1 MSASGRSFVGGVPA
15 ANPRPLFVAQSA
27 AETLASAELDM
38 PVVVNEAALDLVN
51 SFLDQTLYSLLSLS
65 KSTSIG
71 SIRLAVPKLLK
82 PRLGQ
87 AALRAGDEEVRDIL
101 DARDFGQNQVPSSKV
116 KPSEFDLELVWKLA
130 RLRCMVYSRLGDLE
144 EEDEEDI
151 LEQEDLSEHMQNPKT
166 STTPLEA
173 LFLAA
178 ILGFLGEQALC
189 TAAQHAERRH
199 VNLAASR
206 SMDETESEEE
216 NEEELV
222 LEPVDM
228 LQLGREGPLSRLWR
242 SWRRD
247 TRSVEAGPSRPG
259 SRGYPFPTTPGD
271 SFHARKASLPSKE
284 SAIPEEETPN
294 ANTPSQ
300 IPLPMRDNDVDEIEV
315 PGLAP
320 LLDGEQ
326 ERSVQ
331 IPERSARR
339 PSSALL
345 TPVRH
350 DQSGTTSPT
359 YRDYPERS
367 PRRPQPSRTRSRSLP
382 TPDQTRFPTSY
393 RHQNQDTTVFSPDNT
408 QHTDSSD
415 REDSIHELPDNQRRS
430 GDEKANEENSPHR
443 PNNVKASIMSG
454 TVAAIAGALG
464 VEAMK
469 QSRTSKE
476 QQDQSIKTPQY
487 GDQPKRT
494 RTVVEEIMG
503 PENHVAPPTDAETGS
518 SITGRSDFD
527 SIYIPA
533 NAADGGRSKSHGVD
547 GASSDPEDL
556 ALSSADE
563 ENIHHDRP
571 HVAHEL
577 PAGAFRVSPQ
587 PNNRATERNV
597 PVSQPS
603 SPSSP
608 RWAKCEAAV
617 YENHVIPMRSNG
629 DDAGHGEPGPAQ
641 LADEN
646 RQSLGIPIQQHA
658 PVTPSFPQR
667 GSSREQPGKQ
677 HVPTESKS
685 SEYSQHSP
693 QSGSSSSGKV
703 FVYGKDQYG
712 RPQNMTQQRAAFV
725 EPPQTGHSRNLSKEQ
740 NQSGNIASRR
750 GRLRLST
757 DEDTRIDEEKK
768 KSLEILIQS
777 DETLHYTLTPES
789 ARAAEVRRWSIAHAP
804 D

>member
-1 MSASGRSFVGGVPA
+1 
-15 ANPRPLFVAQSA
+15 LFVAQSA
-27 AETLASAELDM
+27 AETLTSAELDR
-38 PVVVNEAALDLVN
+38 PVVVTEAALDLVN

-71 SIRLAVPKLLK
+71 SIRVAVPKLLK

-87 AALRAGDEEVRDIL
+87 AALSAGDEEVRDIL
-101 DARDFGQNQVPSSKV
+101 DARDFGQNQTPTAKV
-116 KPSEFDLELVWKLA
+116 RPSEFDLELVWKLA

-151 LEQEDLSEHMQNPKT
+151 LEQDGLSEHMQNPKT

-199 VNLAASR
+199 DSQAATR
-206 SMDETESEEE
+206 STNETDETGSEDE
-216 NEEELV
+216 NEDELV
-222 LEPVDM
+222 LEPIDM

-247 TRSVEAGPSRPG
+247 NRSTDAGPSRPA
-259 SRGYPFPTTPGD
+259 SRGYPFPMTAGEP
-271 SFHARKASLPSKE
+271 SHARKASLPSKE

-294 ANTPSQ
+294 SSTPSQ
-300 IPLPMRDNDVDEIEV
+300 IPLPMRASDVDEIEV

-320 LLDGEQ
+320 PLDGE
-326 ERSVQ
+326 EDPNVQ
-331 IPERSARR
+331 IPERSNRR
-339 PSSALL
+339 PSSALIM
-345 TPVRH
+345 PAKDDR
-350 DQSGTTSPT
+350 SGRTSPT
-359 YRDYPERS
+359 EQEYSERS

-382 TPDQTRFPTSY
+382 TPN
-393 RHQNQDTTVFSPDNT
+393 QNRVPISSRNKKRDTVIFSPDDAP
-408 QHTDSSD
+408 HRDGPD
-415 REDSIHELPDNQRRS
+415 RDHSVHELPDNERS
-430 GDEKANEENSPHR
+430 SVDETADKDKPTRR
-443 PNNVKASIMSG
+443 PNNAKASIMSG

-476 QQDQSIKTPQY
+476 QHEP
-487 GDQPKRT
+487 PKRS
-494 RTVVEEIMG
+494 RTVAEEIMG
-503 PENHVAPPTDAETGS
+503 PDNHVAPPSDAETGS

-527 SIYIPA
+527 SMHIPVNA
-533 NAADGGRSKSHGVD
+533 NDEDQPRSHGAD

-563 ENIHHDRP
+563 DSGQHQA
-571 HVAHEL
+571 VHEL

-587 PNNRATERNV
+587 QNNRATDRNV

-608 RWAKCEAAV
+608 KWAKREAAV
-617 YENHVIPMRSNG
+617 YENHMIPMRSDNEDEG
-629 DDAGHGEPGPAQ
+629 YGEPGPAQ
-641 LADEN
+641 MADDNRESLA
-646 RQSLGIPIQQHA
+646 LPIQQHA
-658 PVTPSFPQR
+658 PELSSSFPQR
-667 GSSREQPGKQ
+667 GSSREQPRQQ
-677 HVPTESKS
+677 HVPAESKS
-685 SEYSQHSP
+685 SEYSQHSR

-703 FVYGKDQYG
+703 FGYGRDQNG
-712 RPQNMTQQRAAFV
+712 RPQNMNQQRAAFV
-725 EPPQTGHSRNLSKEQ
+725 EPPQAGHSRNMSNEQ
-740 NQSGNIASRR
+740 KQSGNIASRR

-757 DEDTRIDEEKK
+757 DEDTKIDEEKK
-768 KSLEILIQS
+768 KSLEILIKS

-789 ARAAEVRRWSIAHAP
+789 ARAAEVF
-804 D
+804 